1 MLTYTH
7 VFYFFIFSL
16 DVVTRLSKNSCLRL
30 VEHNVINIIFELI
43 KSCNRSQPH
52 MEVLK
57 HGLNII
63 ENLSRDPDTNAAVFY
78 APGGMEILVECSQAY
93 RENEMVFES
102 VVTILLLHLEI
113 DPARGRV
120 VRGMTTEIKK
130 LKGVLTVMERK
141 VERETRSVG
150 GSRFGGT
157 AMASGPAAVAK
168 ANSVKMLLSSVTKL
182 RKIVDLVK

>member
-1 MLTYTH
+1 M
-7 VFYFFIFSL
+7 IFV

-30 VEHNVINIIFELI
+30 VEHNVINIIFQLI

-63 ENLSRDPDTNAAVFY
+63 ENLSRDPDTTVSVFW
-78 APGGMEILVECSQAY
+78 APDGMEILVDCAQAY

-102 VVTILLLHLEI
+102 VVTVLLLHLEDDENRRRI
-113 DPARGRV
+113 M
-120 VRGMTTEIKK
+120 RGMAPEVKK

-141 VERETRSVG
+141 VEREGRGTVGSSSGSHRPSMAMSVMG
-150 GSRFGGT
+150 HGSS
-157 AMASGPAAVAK
+157 AVASGKGASTRTLVP
-168 ANSVKMLLSSVTKL
+168 SVVKL
-182 RKIVDLVK
+182 RRIVELLR